1 VRTKNLQLDF
11 TAFDRMEVVNQ
22 KKQAT
27 SSKVCVFWDPV
38 RLNVE
43 VTQLE
48 EMKELSRPEF
58 QKLLRNKLSLI

>member
-48 EMKELSRPEF
+48 EM
-58 QKLLRNKLSLI
+58 